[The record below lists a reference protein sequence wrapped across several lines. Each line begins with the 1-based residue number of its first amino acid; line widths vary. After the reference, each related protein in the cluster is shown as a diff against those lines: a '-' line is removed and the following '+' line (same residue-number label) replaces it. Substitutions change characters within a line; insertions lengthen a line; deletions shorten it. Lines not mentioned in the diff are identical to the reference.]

1 MILTKSHRE
10 VKSFTTDLST
20 WSPNVYRTMMQSST
34 RTMGSFLSFILSH
47 VGSGVTHHKEGCAHR
62 CRVLIDYLSLNLSLL
77 AKTAIMLYC
86 ADVGF
91 PHPPTLETSTTIK
104 HNSAKRNMPKF
115 VHFLQRHN
123 VSDENTACQKTSNER
138 ITKK

>member
-1 MILTKSHRE
+1 MKTQSMKGRDITGLPTFFSFVDFLVILTKSHRE
-10 VKSFTTDLST
+10 VKSFTIDLST

-34 RTMGSFLSFILSH
+34 RTMGSFLSFILSQ

-62 CRVLIDYLSLNLSLL
+62 CRILIDYLSLNLSLL

-91 PHPPTLETSTTIK
+91 PHPP
-104 HNSAKRNMPKF
+104 P
-115 VHFLQRHN
+115 
-123 VSDENTACQKTSNER
+123 
-138 ITKK
+138 